1 MEIEWVQCR
10 EREPTNLL
18 VRIEGKGHRQRRK
31 VLLQA
36 MESLTL
42 RSYSPMESL
51 APTEPRNEAKE
62 TKQLYTSR
70 TDPGSGGAQ
79 CQKGSEH

>member
-10 EREPTNLL
+10 EREPTNVL

-36 MESLTL
+36 RKSRRLLLRKSNLLLEFTL
-42 RSYSPMESL
+42 ETTDLL
-51 APTEPRNEAKE
+51 AA
-62 TKQLYTSR
+62 LY
-70 TDPGSGGAQ
+70 
-79 CQKGSEH
+79 